1 MNPLMP
7 LVQGRVKYLSL
18 VRARVLG
25 GLIVVVV
32 ATGLVAC
39 TSGLLPKP
47 AVQAVRLSLDDGLAA
62 DVGAANAAVAGAA
75 NAAVAAPSAP
85 TLSVDLPRAAAGHD
99 TRDIVYRRRAQE
111 VEYFAQHQWV
121 DTPVRMLAPLMV
133 QALQRSGSFSAVTQ
147 ATSSAAGSWRLE
159 TDAVRLEQDFTVSP
173 SRVRLSL
180 RVLLVDSRTR
190 QVLGWRELDSSVAA
204 ASDDPYGGAL
214 AARQATQQVLADLA
228 RFCAQV
234 RAR

>member
-1 MNPLMP
+1 MTWSL
-7 LVQGRVKYLSL
+7 LRSL
-18 VRARVLG
+18 VVGVLI
-25 GLIVVVV
+25 LVVLSP
-32 ATGLVAC
+32 GLVGCA
-39 TSGLLPKP
+39 SGLLPKP
-47 AVQAVRLSLDDGLAA
+47 AAQPTRLSLDDGVAA
-62 DVGAANAAVAGAA
+62 DAAATASATT
-75 NAAVAAPSAP
+75 APASAP

-99 TRDIVYRRRAQE
+99 TRDIVYKRRPQE

-121 DTPVRMLAPLMV
+121 DTPARMLAPLMV

-147 ATSSAAGSWRLE
+147 AASSAAGSWRLE

-180 RVLLVDSRTR
+180 RVMLIDSSTR
-190 QVLGWRELDSSVAA
+190 QVLGWREIGANVAA
-204 ASDDPYGGAL
+204 TSDDPYGGAL
-214 AARQATQQVLADLA
+214 AARQATQQVLAELS

>member
-1 MNPLMP
+1 MSPLMSF
-7 LVQGRVKYLSL
+7 VQGRVMNLLL
-18 VRARVLG
+18 VRSMVSG

-32 ATGLVAC
+32 STGLVAC

-47 AVQAVRLSLDDGLAA
+47 AMQAIRLSLDDALAA
-62 DVGAANAAVAGAA
+62 DAGAA

-121 DTPVRMLAPLMV
+121 DTPVRILAPLMV
-133 QALQRSGSFSAVTQ
+133 QSLQRSGSFSAVTQ

-159 TDAVRLEQDFTVSP
+159 TAAVRQEQDFTVSP